1 MAIFVLMKSIAEKE
15 DQGVSCQE
23 VVGSYAGA
31 IKVSSTDLSAI
42 QIAVEDWVIKYLK
55 HLDPDCDFAF
65 KLAKCEDNN
74 VVIAFDLLEPIEDE
88 EHEVFETIY
97 VYPLKGSLYEENKD
111 A

>member
-1 MAIFVLMKSIAEKE
+1 MAIFVLMKSIAERE

-23 VVGSYAGA
+23 VTGTYAGA
-31 IKVSSTDLSAI
+31 IKVGSTDPNAI

-55 HLDPDCDFAF
+55 HLDSDCDFAF
-65 KLAKCEDNN
+65 KPARCTDEN
-74 VVIAFDLLEPIEDE
+74 VVVAFDLLEPVDDE

-97 VYPLKGSLYEENKD
+97 AFPLKGNLYEENKD